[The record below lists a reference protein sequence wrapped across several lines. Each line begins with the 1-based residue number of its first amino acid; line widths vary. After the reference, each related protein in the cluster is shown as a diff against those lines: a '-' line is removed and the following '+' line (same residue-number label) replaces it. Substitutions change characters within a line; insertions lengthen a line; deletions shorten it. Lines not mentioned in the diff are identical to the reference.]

1 MPDDVLD
8 RRTTMPTVFKDPDA
22 VKEAVGTHLGHTD
35 WIVVDQ
41 ERINR
46 FADATG
52 DHQWIHVDEE
62 QAKHGPFG
70 ATIAHGYLTLSL
82 TNLFLPQL
90 VSVENLSMGIN
101 YGVNKVRFPTP
112 VRSGSRIRGGAEI
125 VSAEDIPGGV
135 QVIIK
140 ITVDLEGSDKP
151 ACIVENV
158 TRYLR

>member
-1 MPDDVLD
+1 MGA
-8 RRTTMPTVFKDPDA
+8 VFADPDA
-22 VKEAVGTHLGHTD
+22 VKQAVGQHLGYTD
-35 WIVVDQ
+35 WMVVDQ
-41 ERINR
+41 DRINR

-52 DHQWIHVDEE
+52 DHQWIHVDPEK
-62 QAKHGPFG
+62 AKSGPFG

-90 VSVENLSMGIN
+90 ITVEKLSMGIN

-112 VRSGSRIRGGAEI
+112 VTVGSRIRGGAEI
-125 VSAEDIPGGV
+125 LECDEVPGGV
-135 QVIIK
+135 QAIIK
-140 ITVDLEGSDKP
+140 VTVELEGSSKP